1 MPFGDL
7 ELPELSLI
15 YARFAALTA
24 MSADLGGWLLL
35 YSGLDRDGVAVTMA
49 SNVAGT
55 ASLGMELDASR
66 AKQALRSGVC
76 DFVVNNLNE
85 ALRILKNEV
94 RNRRAVSVVLIGEV
108 EATVAEMVARGVQ
121 PDILTFPVPAFVDR
135 GARRLVSNG
144 QDGLVPVRWE
154 IASEPLRWLPL
165 LDEMAIASL
174 RTEDVRARWVRAA
187 PRYLGRGFAEKRYV
201 RMTPAEVDTF
211 TAAIRKAVTT
221 EQIPV
226 EVFVT
231 HGE

>member
-15 YARFAALTA
+15 YARFAALTG

-35 YSGLDRDGVAVTMA
+35 YSGLSHEEAALTMA
-49 SNVAGT
+49 SNVAGS
-55 ASLGMELDASR
+55 ASLGLEQDASR

-85 ALRILKNEV
+85 ALRILKNEI

-121 PDILTFPVPAFVDR
+121 PDIVTFPVPEFLDR
-135 GARRLVSNG
+135 GARTLVSNG

-154 IASEPLRWLPL
+154 IPQEPMRWLPV

-174 RTEDVRARWVRAA
+174 KNPDVRARWVRAA
-187 PRYLGRGFAEKRYV
+187 PRYLGRRFAEKRYV

-211 TAAIRKAVTT
+211 TSAIRKAVTT

-231 HGE
+231 HGD